1 MKRATLLILAV
12 LVFGFTVKA
21 DTMDDFSFTEGGLY
35 PATFALPSTVTPTGS
50 ILFDSHGNFDGS
62 LAISDIPV
70 AIDGT
75 TIDFT
80 MQFFGTS
87 HGDSVEMGCATPGFP
102 FCTFLWD
109 VGSVNVDQFYTLSN
123 GQITFIPGVYWG
135 MTITEPAVATPE
147 PGTLLLLAMGLAML
161 VGLRRRSQTC

>member
-1 MKRATLLILAV
+1 MKRATLFMLVL
-12 LVFGFTVKA
+12 LVFGPTVKA
-21 DTMDDFSFTEGGLY
+21 DTVDNFSFTEGGLY

-50 ILFDSHGNFDGS
+50 ILFDSDGNFDGS

-75 TIDFT
+75 TVDFT

-109 VGSVNVDQFYTLSN
+109 VGSVNVDQFYTLS
-123 GQITFIPGVYWG
+123 GGRITFIPGVYWG
-135 MTITEPAVATPE
+135 MTITDPVPTPE
-147 PGTLLLLAMGLAML
+147 PRTLLLLATGIAIL
-161 VGLRRRSQTC
+161 VGLRRRSRTC